1 MYAKPYIPYI
11 KKWALPMPKRLK
23 DMPTALQRKIREM
36 MGDEDWHPAQEA
48 PPPFESLPIKERARR
63 KLTPLMEARRTAEML
78 AGWYRD
84 DVFDS
89 WVRVFLVPAE
99 DPRQWTQ
106 ARVLY
111 EHYVKAA
118 SLKEAGGA
126 KSKLGKHA
134 RQEIAS
140 ETQWGLMM
148 ATKFIKKRRTRAFF
162 YPVRLKRDV

>member
-1 MYAKPYIPYI
+1 
-11 KKWALPMPKRLK
+11 MPKN
-23 DMPTALQRKIREM
+23 PTGKLTSVQRKIRDM
-36 MGDEDWHPAQEA
+36 MQAEVEHAAQEA
-48 PPPFESLPIKERARR
+48 LPPWGSLTIKERAKW
-63 KLTPLMEARRTAEML
+63 KLTPLMAARKEAENY

-89 WVRVFLVPAE
+89 WVRVFLAPAE

-118 SLKEAGGA
+118 SLKDVGGPRT
-126 KSKLGKHA
+126 KLGKHA

-148 ATKFIKKRRTRAFF
+148 ATKFIKRRRTRALF
-162 YPVRLKRDV
+162 YPVRIVRDV